1 MAQAAAPVRRRQRP
15 AKVARA
21 PAAGR
26 SARHFDLVPASPRVR
41 ELRAMRSLQ
50 PAAAD
55 ITTAPVV
62 SLLAISAVLGLAG
75 LVAFRRRNLA
85 LPV

>member
-1 MAQAAAPVRRRQRP
+1 
-15 AKVARA
+15 
-21 PAAGR
+21 
-26 SARHFDLVPASPRVR
+26 
-41 ELRAMRSLQ
+41 MRSLQ

-55 ITTAPVV
+55 IITAPVV

>member
-1 MAQAAAPVRRRQRP
+1 
-15 AKVARA
+15 
-21 PAAGR
+21 
-26 SARHFDLVPASPRVR
+26 
-41 ELRAMRSLQ
+41 MRSLQ